1 MLKLE
6 QGDEVP
12 KQHEGRVYFALDGD
26 EFDPNE
32 VTRLLEIEP
41 TTVILKG
48 KSPGYEIRK
57 TSWILSTENLI
68 RDYIDVFQMSSDIV
82 GRLINKKDIL
92 LQALERFKLTPR
104 LEIVLR
110 FSSES
115 GISMPAIGFET
126 ETVKFLGE
134 IGAHIDIDTY
144 QN

>member
-1 MLKLE
+1 
-6 QGDEVP
+6 VS

-26 EFDPNE
+26 EFDPSE
-32 VTRLLEIEP
+32 VTRLLEVEP

-48 KSPGYEIRK
+48 KSPEGYEIRK

-82 GRLINKKDIL
+82 GRLINKKDKIL
-92 LQALERFKLTPR
+92 KAIDKFKLIPR
-104 LEIVLR
+104 LEVVLR
-110 FSSES
+110 FS
-115 GISMPAIGFET
+115 GDDHISMPAIGFEA

-144 QN
+144 